1 MPSVLITGANRGLG
15 LEFARSYARDGWSV
29 HACCRQPERAKALKE
44 LDGDVEIHR
53 LDVNEG
59 LSVAGLA
66 RGLGQTPIDVLIN
79 NAGLFGPR
87 KGRLGNIVYD
97 DWLQVFE
104 TNVMAPL
111 RVSEKLVDLVSA
123 SERKLIVNISSKM
136 GSITA
141 TSGGNQYIY
150 RSSKAALNMVT
161 KNLSIDLKERN
172 ISVIAV
178 HPGWVRT
185 DMGGPDA
192 DLSPEESVAGLRKI
206 IDSAGPEQS
215 GRFFSYNGEELP
227 W

>member
-1 MPSVLITGANRGLG
+1 MASVLITGANRGLG
-15 LEFARSYARDGWSV
+15 LAFVRSYAGDGWKV
-29 HACCRQPERAKALKE
+29 HACCRQPEKAKTLKQVE
-44 LDGDVEIHR
+44 GDVEIHR
-53 LDVNEG
+53 LDVTDG
-59 LSVAGLA
+59 LSVAALT
-66 RGLGQTPIDVLIN
+66 RGLGDEPIDVLIN

-87 KGRLGNIVYD
+87 KGRLGNIAYD

-104 TNVMAPL
+104 TNVLAPL
-111 RVSEKLVDLVSA
+111 RVTEKFLEHVAA

-150 RSSKAALNMVT
+150 RSSKAALNMVS
-161 KNLSIDLKERN
+161 KNLAIDLRDKG

-192 DLSPEESVAGLRKI
+192 DLSPEDSVAGMRNI
-206 IDSAGPEQS
+206 IDSAGPQQS